1 MRILP
6 ICSRPALAAAALAVV
21 SLVPVAPAR
30 AQTPSTPP
38 LYERLGGVYP
48 IAAVVDAF
56 IDRLLVNDVLN
67 ANPAIAAARARVPA
81 PGLKYQ
87 VTALVC
93 QVTGGPCT
101 YGGRSMKQA
110 HAHLN
115 ITEREWQAM
124 VADFSA
130 VLDSFK
136 VPQREQQELSQIV
149 ESVKG
154 DIVVAGR

>member
-1 MRILP
+1 
-6 ICSRPALAAAALAVV
+6 
-21 SLVPVAPAR
+21 
-30 AQTPSTPP
+30 
-38 LYERLGGVYP
+38 
-48 IAAVVDAF
+48 
-56 IDRLLVNDVLN
+56 LLVNDLLN